1 MIKYAPKRIMVF
13 SFINIDKKELNEYR
27 LYLFFFVI
35 IVIFFELIITVNINA
50 WNILFCVFCIIYI
63 TYFRYTSRKKI

>member
-1 MIKYAPKRIMVF
+1 MIKFPLNRIMIF

-27 LYLFFFVI
+27 LYLFFVI

-63 TYFRYTSRKKI
+63 TYFRYTSRKNI